1 MRSLTEIAA
10 REQEVRKA
18 LRDVRLAINN
28 KRDSLAR
35 DEETEAGLLSEL
47 DELATEAGAA
57 FDRARAIGQGDA
69 VEAPP
74 VLNVFEQRLD
84 AAFDRATTPQPGS
97 GNGVAF

>member
-35 DEETEAGLLSEL
+35 DEAEEAKLLSEL
-47 DELATEAGAA
+47 DDLAGEATAA

-74 VLNVFEQRLD
+74 ALNVFEQRLD
-84 AAFDRATTPQPGS
+84 AAFDRATTPQ